1 MMSEVEGDGL
11 SSRMT
16 NVDIVKYLREK
27 KQKETEK
34 RSKDDL
40 RNTEIM

>member
-1 MMSEVEGDGL
+1 MSKEEGDGF

-16 NVDIVKYLREK
+16 SAEIVKYLREK
-27 KQKETEK
+27 KQKETKK
-34 RSKDDL
+34 RSSDDL